1 MNETS
6 PLTPQHLCSPLFH
19 TLFCFLVPFWCIPSL
34 IWLWR
39 RGAIENLVER
49 VFMADSAVRW
59 LSQRR
64 MLIRQPRLRL
74 IWLAAVTLSS
84 CSQSVPRLFPPLHC
98 SAASFLSLS
107 LFSFFI
113 FFFLLHAGPPLHS
126 LARLSCTWSYGLFH
140 HSCSALKSH
149 HALKRYLGDVIA
161 FFSFCHYYFG
171 YHLTET
177 ER

>member
-107 LFSFFI
+107 LFSFLSFSSFYMQDHLFI
-113 FFFLLHAGPPLHS
+113 LWLVFLAHEVMVYFIIHAQPWRATTH
-126 LARLSCTWSYGLFH
+126 
-140 HSCSALKSH
+140 
-149 HALKRYLGDVIA
+149 
-161 FFSFCHYYFG
+161 
-171 YHLTET
+171 
-177 ER
+177 

>member
-107 LFSFFI
+107 LFSFFYL
-113 FFFLLHAGPPLHS
+113 FLPFTCRTTSSFSGSSFLHMKLWSISSFMLSLEEPPRIKKIS
-126 LARLSCTWSYGLFH
+126 WGCYS
-140 HSCSALKSH
+140 
-149 HALKRYLGDVIA
+149 